1 MNVVVKGDSM
11 WPTLVDGTT
20 VKFEI
25 LGDKNP
31 EVGQIV
37 LAQHPLRKDTKI
49 IKRIQ
54 SLDENKVFLV
64 GDNPDPTASED
75 SHNFGMIDLSNIYA
89 LIID

>member
-25 LGDKNP
+25 LGDKKP

-75 SHNFGMIDLSNIYA
+75 SHNFGKISISSIVA
-89 LIID
+89 LYIN